1 MVRGRK
7 PLAQEVKEATGAFR
21 KDPQRRA
28 KSAPVADGHSPIA
41 PKGLCRVAK
50 SKWREMIGDLKRN
63 GVLSTDTREML
74 VAYCTTFAKWMEA
87 KQKVEETG
95 LAIESVDKYGNQVI
109 SRNPYVAEM
118 HKFREQLNKL
128 LPEFGL
134 TPASRQKL
142 KSMNLDEKKE
152 DPFAKIME
160 RMGRG

>member
-1 MVRGRK
+1 MAK
-7 PLAQEVKEATGAFR
+7 AKWKELT
-21 KDPQRRA
+21 
-28 KSAPVADGHSPIA
+28 
-41 PKGLCRVAK
+41 
-50 SKWREMIGDLKRN
+50 GDLKRN

-74 VAYCTTFAKWMEA
+74 VSYCTIYAKWIEA
-87 KQKVEETG
+87 RKKVEETG
-95 LAIESVDKYGNQVI
+95 LAIESVDKMGQLVI
-109 SRNPYVAEM
+109 SKNPYVAEM
-118 HKFREQLNKL
+118 HKFRDQLNKL

>member
-1 MVRGRK
+1 MGRK
-7 PLAQEVKEATGAFR
+7 AIAQDVKESQGAFR
-21 KDPQRRA
+21 KNPQRRA
-28 KSAPVADGHSPIA
+28 KTAPVADGASPTV

-50 SKWREMIGDLKRN
+50 AKWKELIGDLKRN

-74 VAYCTTFAKWMEA
+74 VSYCTIYAKWIEA
-87 KQKVEETG
+87 RKKVEETG
-95 LAIESVDKYGNQVI
+95 LAIESVDKMGQLVI
-109 SRNPYVAEM
+109 SKNPYVAEM
-118 HKFREQLNKL
+118 HKFRDQLNKL

>member
-1 MVRGRK
+1 MGRK
-7 PLAQEVKEATGAFR
+7 PIAQEVKEAAGAFR
-21 KDPQRRA
+21 KNPQRKNIA
-28 KSAPVADGHSPIA
+28 APSADGASPDP

-50 SKWREMIGDLKRN
+50 AKWKEMISDLKRN

-87 KQKVEETG
+87 KKKVEETG
-95 LAIESVDKYGNQVI
+95 LAIESYDKLGYLVI
-109 SRNPYVAEM
+109 SRNPYVSEM

>member
-1 MVRGRK
+1 MGRK
-7 PLAQEVKEATGAFR
+7 AIAQEVKESQGAFR
-21 KDPQRRA
+21 KNPQRRA
-28 KSAPVADGHSPIA
+28 KTAPVADGASPTV

-50 SKWREMIGDLKRN
+50 AKWKELIGDLKRN

-74 VAYCTTFAKWMEA
+74 VSYCTIYAKWIEA
-87 KQKVEETG
+87 RKKVEETG
-95 LAIESVDKYGNQVI
+95 LAIESVDKMGQLVI

-118 HKFREQLNKL
+118 HKFRDQLNKL

>member
-1 MVRGRK
+1 MGGRK

-21 KDPQRRA
+21 KNPKRRA
-28 KSAPVADGHSPIA
+28 ADAPTADGMSPKP
-41 PKGLCRVAK
+41 PKGLCRIAK
-50 SKWREMIGDLKRN
+50 SKWNELIADLKRN
-63 GVLSTDTREML
+63 GVLSTDTRELL
-74 VAYCTTFAKWMEA
+74 VSYCTTFAKWMAA
-87 KQKVEETG
+87 KAKVEETG
-95 LAIESVDKYGNQVI
+95 LAIESIDKNGNLVI

-118 HKFREQLNKL
+118 HKFREQLNKM

-160 RMGRG
+160 RMARN

>member
-1 MVRGRK
+1 MGRK
-7 PLAQEVKEATGAFR
+7 PLAQEVKEATGAYR
-21 KDPQRRA
+21 KNPQRKA
-28 KSAPVADGHSPIA
+28 ITAPTADGHSPLP
-41 PKGLCRVAK
+41 PKSLCRVAK
-50 SKWREMIGDLKRN
+50 SKWKELIGDLKRN
-63 GVLSTDTREML
+63 GVLSTDTRELL
-74 VAYCTTFAKWMEA
+74 VSYCTTFAKWMEA
-87 KQKVEETG
+87 KTKVEETG

-118 HKFREQLNKL
+118 HKFREQLNKM

-142 KSMNLDEKKE
+142 KSMNLEDKQE